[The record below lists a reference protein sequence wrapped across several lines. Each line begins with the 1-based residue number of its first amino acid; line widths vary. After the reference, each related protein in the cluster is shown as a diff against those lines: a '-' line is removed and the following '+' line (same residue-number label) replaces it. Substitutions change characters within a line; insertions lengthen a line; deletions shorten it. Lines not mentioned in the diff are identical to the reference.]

1 MGSAPPEPSYLI
13 IGAGC
18 FGASTALY
26 LSQTRPSTKITLVDS
41 APFPN
46 PSAAAHD
53 LNKIIRADY
62 PDLLYMKLALEA
74 QEQWRNDPIY
84 SPYYHESGMLFAE
97 DFGMG
102 RDALQNYKT
111 LLGDKCPATMLKP
124 EDARE
129 RFEGVFKDAEW
140 SGVKQNFYNPRSGW
154 GEADKALGNVIQNA
168 VDNGV
173 EYIADRVKTIVID
186 ELTGTTKG
194 VMTQSGRSIN
204 ADHIVLCTGAYTA
217 CLIADS
223 APHNTRIQVDGRM
236 VAAAAVTC
244 YARLPEERRER
255 FMNVPVM
262 FNGLDHTH
270 GKSSPSQECV
280 RAAKRSSHCLGE
292 SIPPTSEGL
301 LKFTFELS
309 FTNKIPHEASGQII
323 SVPPSRLT
331 QSTWSQD
338 VPQSYKDEVRTVM
351 KHVYGKELAGI
362 EPENYRMCW

>member
-26 LSQTRPSTKITLVDS
+26 LSQTRPSSKITLVDS
-41 APFPN
+41 TPFPN

-97 DFGMG
+97 NFGMG

-111 LLGDKCPATMLKP
+111 LLGEKCPATMLEP

-129 RFEGVFKDAEW
+129 RFEGIFKDAEW

-168 VDNGV
+168 IDNGV
-173 EYIADRVKTIVID
+173 DYIADGVKTIVID
-186 ELTGTTKG
+186 EQTSTTKG
-194 VMTQSGRSIN
+194 VMTQSGRSLE
-204 ADHIVLCTGAYTA
+204 ADHVVLCTGAHTA

-223 APHNTRIQVDGRM
+223 APHNKRIQVDGRV

-244 YARLPEERRER
+244 YAKLSEERRER
-255 FMNVPVM
+255 FKNVPVM

-270 GKSSPSQECV
+270 GKLFPTQKWV
-280 RAAKRSSHCLGE
+280 RAAKRFSLFRRIHPSDLRRPLEIHLRAQFHQQSS
-292 SIPPTSEGL
+292 S
-301 LKFTFELS
+301 
-309 FTNKIPHEASGQII
+309 
-323 SVPPSRLT
+323 
-331 QSTWSQD
+331 
-338 VPQSYKDEVRTVM
+338 
-351 KHVYGKELAGI
+351 
-362 EPENYRMCW
+362 